1 MMGRARAGRAADE
14 VSKVEGYKL
23 VQSHESLSAFKTTR
37 LLQMLRMY
45 LISAKSLVLL
55 MFLGPV
61 PISTG
66 VAATLAS
73 QSYLAATVHESTGGS
88 SCIILTES
96 KWYGWPLPYVV
107 KANYTVVNGQACL
120 IKTRCMLEPCV
131 LDGPFVLDVLFFM
144 AVYYLP
150 IVGYY
155 VTRRLVHMRQ
165 ARL

>member
-1 MMGRARAGRAADE
+1 
-14 VSKVEGYKL
+14 
-23 VQSHESLSAFKTTR
+23 
-37 LLQMLRMY
+37 MLRMY

-61 PISTG
+61 PISMG